1 MTGTTVLGCK
11 YKDGVMIAC
20 DTLGASRTPEPAR
33 DPTLPARARAV
44 EISLLASGTHGNP
57 KSGTGDGH
65 ALTLARTA
73 SSDAPYPPRFLSQV
87 RTARRSGT
95 SPSSA

>member
-33 DPTLPARARAV
+33 DPTLPARAR
-44 EISLLASGTHGNP
+44 ELRSRFSRR
-57 KSGTGDGH
+57 
-65 ALTLARTA
+65 ART
-73 SSDAPYPPRFLSQV
+73 V
-87 RTARRSGT
+87 T
-95 SPSSA
+95 